1 MANKFAIITKRLFP
15 YGESIRV
22 TYDASEERC
31 VNYIKTQWMAEE
43 VPSSNT
49 AILVFKDY
57 TGQQYFIRKIS
68 GDRISVPELTEVL
81 LMM

>member
-15 YGESIRV
+15 YGESIRA

-31 VNYIKTQWMAEE
+31 VNFVKEQRMAEE
-43 VPSSNT
+43 VPSSNS
-49 AILVFKDY
+49 AIRVFKDY

-68 GDRISVPELTEVL
+68 GDRISIPELTEVL

>member
-1 MANKFAIITKRLFP
+1 MAYAIITKRNLPLGDIFHCH
-15 YGESIRV
+15 YENDI
-22 TYDASEERC
+22 EIC
-31 VNYIKTQWMAEE
+31 VNYVKTQWMAEE

-49 AILVFKDY
+49 AIRVFKDY

-68 GDRISVPELTEVL
+68 GDRISIPELTEVL